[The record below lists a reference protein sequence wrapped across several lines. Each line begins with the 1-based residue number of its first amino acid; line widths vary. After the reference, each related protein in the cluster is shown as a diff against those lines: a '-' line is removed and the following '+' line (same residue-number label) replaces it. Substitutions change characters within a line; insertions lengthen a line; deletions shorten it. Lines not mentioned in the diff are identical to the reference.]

1 MKLVLATQNDDK
13 IREIK
18 KVLTGLPLEILTYQD
33 FDYFPKVVEDQS
45 TIEKN
50 SHKKAKVIWEEFH
63 IPTMA
68 DDTGLFV
75 DALDGL
81 PGVYSSRFAGVHA
94 TYKENRE
101 KLLKLLKHIPFEK
114 RTAEFKT
121 IITLVTQSD
130 KVITVEGKCKG
141 FIGYEERGDEGFGYD
156 PIFIYDSTQKTFAE
170 MSLEGKNKISHRGIA
185 LQKIKRVLTELL
197 ANSSKGRTVK

>member
-18 KVLTGLPLEILTYQD
+18 KVLAGLPLEILTYQD

-50 SHKKAKVIWEEFH
+50 AHKKAKVIWEEFH

-81 PGVYSSRFAGVHA
+81 PGVYSSRFAGAHA

-121 IITLVTQSD
+121 VIALVTPSD

-170 MSLEGKNKISHRGIA
+170 MSLEEKNKISHRGIA
-185 LQKIKRVLTELL
+185 LQKIKRILAEFL